1 MEFAGKGRPL
11 LIEGMAQLLV
21 LQKRLLGKH
30 SQLFTR
36 FGQRDRTVI
45 AHKQRLAEI
54 FFQPLNLPGER
65 GGLTCIARA
74 LRPKWRLSARCK
86 KVLDRVNPQTDLRF

>member
-1 MEFAGKGRPL
+1 
-11 LIEGMAQLLV
+11 MAQLLI

-36 FGQRDRTVI
+36 FGQRDGAVI
-45 AHKQRLAEI
+45 THKQRLAEI
-54 FFQPLNLPGER
+54 FFQPLDLPGER

-74 LRPKWRLSARCK
+74 LRQSGGFPPDAGRF
-86 KVLDRVNPQTDLRF
+86 LDRVNPQTDLRF

>member
-65 GGLTCIARA
+65 GGADVHRPRA
-74 LRPKWRLSARCK
+74 A
-86 KVLDRVNPQTDLRF
+86 

>member
-1 MEFAGKGRPL
+1 MTVCRGHRAENMQFAGKGRPL
-11 LIEGMAQLLV
+11 LIEGMAQLLI
-21 LQKRLLGKH
+21 LQKCLLGKH

-65 GGLTCIARA
+65 GGADVH
-74 LRPKWRLSARCK
+74 RPRCG
-86 KVLDRVNPQTDLRF
+86 KVAAFRQMQEGF

>member
-45 AHKQRLAEI
+45 AHKQRLAEV
-54 FFQPLNLPGER
+54 FFQPLNLSGK
-65 GGLTCIARA
+65 GGRTDMHRPRA
-74 LRPKWRLSARCK
+74 AAKMAAFR
-86 KVLDRVNPQTDLRF
+86 QMQEGF